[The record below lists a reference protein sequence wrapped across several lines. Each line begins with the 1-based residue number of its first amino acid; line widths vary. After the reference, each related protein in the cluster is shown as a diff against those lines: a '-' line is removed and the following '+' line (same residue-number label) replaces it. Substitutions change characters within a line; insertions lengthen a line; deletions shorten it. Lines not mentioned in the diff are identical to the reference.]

1 MNRYLYVI
9 ILFTIFSCTSPN
21 VNKKNVI
28 RQNNRPEIG
37 GVFHT
42 IKEGES
48 LWALSRGYN
57 VSLEDIIEINDIN
70 PKTILYPGDE
80 IFIPGVKRRI
90 DKPIIIKS
98 NDKNDKN
105 NYKYRRAGKRVNPQ
119 KSKENYIAKEYK
131 NKIIWPVNGVVIT
144 DYGLNG
150 NFKSDGMDIAAPL
163 GSEVLAVYDGKVI
176 YSGNQPGYGNI
187 IIIKHE
193 KDMITIYAHNNKNLV
208 KKGQI
213 VKKGQK
219 IATTGI
225 TGAVLG
231 DHLHFGILVQGIEV
245 NPIEWMDKNWI
256 KLRITNIIN
265 SANKQIL
272 DK

>member
-80 IFIPGVKRRI
+80 IFIPGVKKRI

-193 KDMITIYAHNNKNLV
+193 KDMITIYAHNDKDLV

-219 IATTGI
+219 IATVGNS
-225 TGAVLG
+225 GNAVRYQ
-231 DHLHFGILVQGIEV
+231 LHFEVRKGVKAV
-245 NPIEWMDKNWI
+245 NPNYYLI
-256 KLRITNIIN
+256 K
-265 SANKQIL
+265 
-272 DK
+272 D